1 MWSAAIVEVDEAG
14 QAGDPLGG
22 IAERAG
28 AGPLGEEGPDHPLGL
43 AVRLGPVRP
52 RPTMAEPELITCGRE
67 VGAAVAAAV
76 VGEDAL
82 DRDPMA
88 SVEVPGSTEEAG
100 RRRRALV
107 GQFLGVGQAAVVVDR
122 DVDPVPAD
130 AALPTRPIAGFP
142 AGLGQAAAGPD
153 AAELLGIEMDEFA
166 RVKSLD
172 VV

>member
-1 MWSAAIVEVDEAG
+1 
-14 QAGDPLGG
+14 
-22 IAERAG
+22 
-28 AGPLGEEGPDHPLGL
+28 
-43 AVRLGPVRP
+43 
-52 RPTMAEPELITCGRE
+52 
-67 VGAAVAAAV
+67 
-76 VGEDAL
+76 
-82 DRDPMA
+82 MA